1 MTRPDSPPPPADGL
15 KRTVLLTILGL
26 SWTGST
32 LAWSLMES
40 RGTSSPVL
48 RLVFGANLLFHPMMA
63 AIVWQRLFPLRV
75 VDLGCLAF
83 ASAICAGCMALRFY
97 GGTYGASIDLE
108 PLYLWIPVI
117 YVFAFTLEDH
127 RRSLKISL
135 ANLTLYIAISLP
147 YLVRDLAQPQV
158 NFTIQLHLVSA
169 VLIAALYFFSS
180 YLHRFQTAQFT
191 VDELARLANTDE
203 LTKLA
208 NRRRMTEAID
218 CELARS
224 ARYEH
229 PCSLLVFDID
239 HFKAVNDRFGHSV
252 GDQTL
257 VALAAR
263 ASEVLRE
270 VDLLGRWGGDEFLVI
285 LPETRYDDT
294 VRKAIELCAHIAA
307 APLLHDR
314 SVTISGGVTSVIP
327 GDTADTLL
335 LRADMALYAAKRGGR
350 NRVEGA
356 LDGETQLS
364 LGLL

>member
-1 MTRPDSPPPPADGL
+1 MTPPDSPPLLADGP

-26 SWTGST
+26 SWAGSN
-32 LAWSLMES
+32 LAWYLMES
-40 RGTSSPVL
+40 LGTSSPVL
-48 RLVFGANLLFHPMMA
+48 RLVFGANLLFHPTMA
-63 AIVWQRLFPLRV
+63 AIVWQRLLPLRI
-75 VDLGCLAF
+75 VDLSCLSF

-97 GGTYGASIDLE
+97 GGNDGAAIDLE

-127 RRSLKISL
+127 QRSLKFSL
-135 ANLTLYIAISLP
+135 ANLAFYIAISLP
-147 YLVRDLAQPQV
+147 YIMRDAARPHV

-180 YLHRFQTAQFT
+180 YLHRFQTAQLT
-191 VDELARLANTDE
+191 VDELARLANTDD

-208 NRRRMTEAID
+208 NRRRMAEAIEY
-218 CELARS
+218 ELARS
-224 ARYEH
+224 VRYEH
-229 PCSLLVFDID
+229 PFSLLVFDID
-239 HFKAVNDRFGHSV
+239 DFKAVNDRFGHSV

-263 ASEVLRE
+263 AKEVLRE

-294 VRKAIELCAHIAA
+294 VRKATELCAHIAA
-307 APLLHDR
+307 APLLHDH

-327 GDTADTLL
+327 GDTARTLVQ
-335 LRADMALYAAKRGGR
+335 RADVALYAAKRGGR
-350 NRVEGA
+350 NRVEGV

-364 LGLL
+364 LALP